1 MEYARLFPCNPPAP
15 VEPSSVERIR
25 DAALTNFADHGIAA
39 TSLRMVADTA
49 GVSIGLVQ
57 HYFRTKAALVSAVEN
72 YVLEVVGDAL
82 DSTPLPEP
90 PSDSLTEAGRRLTSI
105 MAEQPNVI
113 HYLGRALAEGGVFG
127 LVIFNGLIAISAA
140 QRDQFMQQGTAPPD
154 LDPQWAALLP
164 LILRVGT
171 IMLSP
176 YIERYLG
183 EPFFTE
189 PQLRRWDDAVTRLI
203 RDGQLVGAPSV
214 IAAGRPQSA
223 LRGIGDHRADS
234 DVTDS

>member
-1 MEYARLFPCNPPAP
+1 MDYARLFPCNPPAP
-15 VEPSSVERIR
+15 VEPSREERIR

-57 HYFRTKAALVSAVEN
+57 HYFGTKAALTGAVEN
-72 YVLEVVGDAL
+72 YVLQVVGNAL

-90 PSDSLTEAGRRLTSI
+90 PSDALSEAGRRLTSL
-105 MAEQPNVI
+105 MAKQPNVM
-113 HYLGRALAEGGVFG
+113 HYLGRALADGGAFG
-127 LVIFNGLIAISAA
+127 SVIFNGLVAISAA
-140 QRDQFMQQGTAPPD
+140 QRDQFMEQGVTPPD
-154 LDPQWAALLP
+154 LDPEWAALLP

-176 YIERYLG
+176 YIEGYLG
-183 EPFFTE
+183 ERFFTE

-203 RDGQLVGAPSV
+203 REGQFG
-214 IAAGRPQSA
+214 GDQSA
-223 LRGIGDHRADS
+223 AAAVQPAGS
-234 DVTDS
+234 